1 MRIYVNGTMVEVTGK
16 QGPAGPDGNP
26 IGTVIS
32 FMGSAAP
39 EDYLACDGR
48 VHNIAEYPDL
58 AEFFRKQ
65 FGAANHFG
73 GDGETNFAVPT
84 VQGTEAGMLSC
95 IKARTSAS
103 AEDVYSLEERIVGRW
118 IDGRPVYQK
127 TLILNGIT
135 LNSTGLSSV
144 SIPTALIPADMDNIL
159 RYNGYFVR
167 RSDNAEAMVPSHY
180 LSVSRLK
187 NGWILL
193 YSNFSGTID
202 GYLTIH
208 YTKTTDQPTIP
219 LPEAET
225 NALQEDW
232 LGAAEDETV
241 SEEI

>member
-39 EDYLACDGR
+39 EDYLVCDGG

-58 AEFFRKQ
+58 AEFFQKQ
-65 FGAANHFG
+65 FGETNHFG

-84 VQGTEAGMLSC
+84 VQGTEAAMLSC
-95 IKARTSAS
+95 IKARTSAA

-118 IDGRPVYQK
+118 VDGRPVYK
-127 TLILNGIT
+127 RTVIDNDFV
-135 LNSTGLSSV
+135 LSSGEKTV
-144 SIPTALIPADMDNIL
+144 VATVPNIGELISALGHIWFSNAKYDMFVPGTYSSVGVDNPGSVFIRSNSI
-159 RYNGYFVR
+159 V
-167 RSDNAEAMVPSHY
+167 AMAGSKM
-180 LSVSRLK
+180 S
-187 NGWILL
+187 
-193 YSNFSGTID
+193 
-202 GYLTIH
+202 LTIC

-225 NALQEDW
+225 NILQEDW

-241 SEEI
+241 REEV

>member
-39 EDYLACDGR
+39 EDYLVCDGG

-58 AEFFRKQ
+58 AEFFREQ
-65 FGAANHFG
+65 FGSASHFG
-73 GDGETNFAVPT
+73 GDGETTFAVPT
-84 VQGTEAGMLSC
+84 VQGTETGMLSC
-95 IKARTSAS
+95 IKARKSAA

-127 TLILNGIT
+127 TLILNRIT
-135 LNSTGLSSV
+135 VNSTSLSSV
-144 SIPTALIPADMDNIL
+144 AIPTALIPADMDNIL
-159 RYNGYFVR
+159 RYNGHFVR
-167 RSDNAEAMVPSHY
+167 RSDNLKAMMPSHY
-180 LSVSRLK
+180 LSVSCDK
-187 NGWILL
+187 NRWILL

-202 GYLTIH
+202 GYLTIR

-219 LPEAET
+219 LPEAAA
-225 NALQEDW
+225 NVPQEDW
-232 LGAAEDETV
+232 PGAAEDETV
-241 SEEI
+241 REEV

>member
-1 MRIYVNGTMVEVTGK
+1 
-16 QGPAGPDGNP
+16 
-26 IGTVIS
+26 
-32 FMGSAAP
+32 
-39 EDYLACDGR
+39 
-48 VHNIAEYPDL
+48 
-58 AEFFRKQ
+58 
-65 FGAANHFG
+65 
-73 GDGETNFAVPT
+73 
-84 VQGTEAGMLSC
+84 MLSC

-232 LGAAEDETV
+232 SGVAEDEIV

>member
-1 MRIYVNGTMVEVTGK
+1 MTSIIMVDGTAIPLGGPR
-16 QGPAGPDGNP
+16 GPAGPDGSP

-39 EDYLACDGR
+39 EDYLVCDGG

-84 VQGTEAGMLSC
+84 VQGTEAAMLSC

-118 IDGRPVYQK
+118 IDGRPLYRK
-127 TLILNGIT
+127 TILFADVGIAGGAYGNIFT
-135 LNSTGLSSV
+135 DKN
-144 SIPTALIPADMDNIL
+144 IDNIVFGSWSGSYL
-159 RYNGYFVR
+159 NVSVINGPMFKR
-167 RSDNAEAMVPSHY
+167 DDG
-180 LSVSRLK
+180 SVEIK
-187 NGWILL
+187 NIFTSSQ
-193 YSNFSGTID
+193 YNFSGTA
-202 GYLTIH
+202 TIE
-208 YTKTTDQPTIP
+208 YIKTTDQPTIP
-219 LPEAET
+219 LPEMET
-225 NALQEDW
+225 DILQEDW
-232 LGAAEDETV
+232 PGAAEDEIV

>member
-1 MRIYVNGTMVEVTGK
+1 MTSIIMVDGTAIPLGGPR
-16 QGPAGPDGNP
+16 GPAGPDGSP

-39 EDYLACDGR
+39 EDYLVCDGG

-84 VQGTEAGMLSC
+84 VQGTEAAMLSC

-127 TLILNGIT
+127 TFIGTDGASNEVDLSDLYIETIVDISGSIGEFSGVGTINI
-135 LNSTGLSSV
+135 SSFSLSSK
-144 SIPTALIPADMDNIL
+144 SIYGLHIQRRKMRVESLWSDLIGEP
-159 RYNGYFVR
+159 FV
-167 RSDNAEAMVPSHY
+167 A
-180 LSVSRLK
+180 
-187 NGWILL
+187 
-193 YSNFSGTID
+193 TIK
-202 GYLTIH
+202 YI
-208 YTKTTDQPTIP
+208 KTTDQPTIP

-241 SEEI
+241 REEV

>member
-1 MRIYVNGTMVEVTGK
+1 MTPIIMVDGTAIPLGGPR
-16 QGPAGPDGNP
+16 GPAGPDGSP

-32 FMGSAAP
+32 FMGSTAP
-39 EDYLACDGR
+39 EDYLVCDGG

-84 VQGTEAGMLSC
+84 VQGTEAAMLSC

-118 IDGRPVYQK
+118 IDGKPVYCV
-127 TLILNGIT
+127 TIVWRVGTNGVDLSKYNIDIII
-135 LNSTGLSSV
+135 NINGMTGPSPGGYRHKLSSYT
-144 SIPTALIPADMDNIL
+144 STSRGQYGLYLIGDT
-159 RYNGYFVR
+159 
-167 RSDNAEAMVPSHY
+167 
-180 LSVSRLK
+180 
-187 NGWILL
+187 L
-193 YSNFSGTID
+193 YYESLMAGMTNTPFFATIK
-202 GYLTIH
+202 

-225 NALQEDW
+225 NILQEDW

-241 SEEI
+241 REEV